1 MIWYDML
8 WQHVKYIISL
18 YWLWNCFFP
27 LPPIYFLFART
38 FASRSP
44 CATLP
49 CGRRDRPLTWGDLKN
64 IRWWM
69 DQVDGCW
76 WLRHVET
83 CNIFPRKINLTERVD
98 ETPKPEEWRF
108 EFYFDVRHGLGIRIY
123 QPRAHQKSFCEKKGN
138 SIFFRSFLCFKQM
151 TGMQVE
157 AVV

>member
-1 MIWYDML
+1 MTTCKIYHIIILIVELFLSTSTHLFFVCQDL
-8 WQHVKYIISL
+8 RVTESLRYSPVWQ
-18 YWLWNCFFP
+18 
-27 LPPIYFLFART
+27 T
-38 FASRSP
+38 RS
-44 CATLP
+44 AFDV
-49 CGRRDRPLTWGDLKN
+49 GRPKKN